1 MQKVVPF
8 FLILLASHAY
18 SQQKQTGS
26 HVHQEKTFAQ
36 AIIKDSVSVVA
47 NAKYGKASK
56 FKKFFLGEN
65 YRKEWAAETT
75 LPLLQL
81 STLYGGLHPVK
92 QGGGMQSVSL
102 RLTDSTGREWALR
115 SVNKRTESLI
125 PEELHGT
132 FVQDVLDDATSAQHP
147 YSALMIPALA
157 NAVNV
162 PHAHPIIGLVAQDN
176 ILGEYAPLFEH
187 ISCCS
192 PTPVLK
198 RRTPVS
204 MLGSRP
210 RRTKTR
216 KKGRRPGSM

>member
-8 FLILLASHAY
+8 FLIFLASHAY
-18 SQQKQTGS
+18 AQQKHKPST
-26 HVHQEKTFAQ
+26 VHQDRSVA
-36 AIIKDSVSVVA
+36 AILIKDSVTVVA
-47 NAKYGKASK
+47 NTKYGKASR

-81 STLYGGLHPVK
+81 SQLYGGLSPVK
-92 QGGGMQSVSL
+92 QGGGMQSISL
-102 RLTDSTGREWALR
+102 RLTDPTGREWALR

-162 PHAHPIIGLVAQDN
+162 PHAHPIIGVVAQQ
-176 ILGEYAPLFEH
+176 H
-187 ISCCS
+187 IG
-192 PTPVLK
+192 
-198 RRTPVS
+198 RI
-204 MLGSRP
+204 RP
-210 RRTKTR
+210 FV
-216 KKGRRPGSM
+216 